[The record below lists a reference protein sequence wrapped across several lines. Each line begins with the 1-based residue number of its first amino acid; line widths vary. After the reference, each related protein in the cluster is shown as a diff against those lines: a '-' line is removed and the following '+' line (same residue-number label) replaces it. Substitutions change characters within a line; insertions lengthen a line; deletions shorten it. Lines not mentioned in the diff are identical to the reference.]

1 MDALTPSPVLLTLAL
16 TPPPPH
22 RAPSPSPHHQVSS
35 LKLGIHSVFGKVG
48 CSSALNLELLG
59 SEGVTEANLMQY
71 LGIIEQRTHEILQL
85 YAASQPQASPGPSS
99 SPSPGPSPSPSPGPS
114 PDPAASSAQ
123 RGVLPTAAPPLTPT
137 YDAVPPPY
145 SPRRRC
151 KRATPVPTRAAA
163 REAQGL
169 RVWHTSWAK
178 GRSCRPARTASRSAR
193 RARAKATAPSRTRC
207 RHPPSPHTHTPR
219 SRCGT
224 ARLRPP
230 AAPFAAEHPHG
241 ASTHP

>member
-1 MDALTPSPVLLTLAL
+1 
-16 TPPPPH
+16 
-22 RAPSPSPHHQVSS
+22 
-35 LKLGIHSVFGKVG
+35 
-48 CSSALNLELLG
+48 
-59 SEGVTEANLMQY
+59 MQY

-169 RVWHTSWAK
+169 RGWRTSWAK

-193 RARAKATAPSRTRC
+193 RARVRTTAPSRTRC
-207 RHPPSPHTHTPR
+207 RHPPHPR
-219 SRCGT
+219 PAPRFTIGAAQRACGRRPRRLLRST
-224 ARLRPP
+224 RMARLRTLSFGPHTAGFCGGGGGGAP
-230 AAPFAAEHPHG
+230 A
-241 ASTHP
+241 